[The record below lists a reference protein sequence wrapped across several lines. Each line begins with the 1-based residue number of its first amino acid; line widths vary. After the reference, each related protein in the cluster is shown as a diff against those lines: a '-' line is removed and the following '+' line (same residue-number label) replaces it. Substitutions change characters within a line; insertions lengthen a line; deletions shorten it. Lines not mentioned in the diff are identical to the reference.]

1 MQSTLN
7 KLDNLLAKKN
17 ALTQQ
22 IIKGTAPDNIVNF
35 GSQGLLPVPTYEII
49 EIAVFLIINES
60 KYKENAIKTLSKY
73 KTNELLEIL
82 KRQDL
87 LPEVYDYFAD
97 VKKYNKQIIQALLYN
112 KAVPNS
118 VFEKIAE
125 SGSEDLLEIIVT
137 NQVRLLNYPP
147 IIEKLLRN
155 ENLSSDQKRRLIE
168 FREEFFE
175 KVSVGNPLFR
185 GRQEEKETKPIEE
198 QLKEIGEV
206 IVEPIKTG
214 KETEVEAPSVEDII
228 TKIQEEKEVIKE
240 AEVEKEEVEAISE
253 EEFEKV
259 AEQARGILNDE
270 EVKSKKMISVFN
282 KIMKLT
288 IPEKIQL
295 AILGTRE
302 ERSILIRDSNKQVSL
317 AVLKSPKLTEVDV
330 EVISTFRQVDP
341 DILKGIAANKKW
353 LRNYNIVL
361 NLVKNP
367 KTPQGVALNLLNR
380 ITLMDLK
387 ILKMNKN
394 VPEYIRRVAQ
404 RKIIEKSTGAG

>member
-7 KLDNLLAKKN
+7 KLDNLLIKKN
-17 ALTQQ
+17 PLTQQ
-22 IIKGTAPDNIVNF
+22 IIKGTAPDNIVSF
-35 GSQGLLPVPTYEII
+35 ASQGLLPIPSSEIL
-49 EIAVFLIINES
+49 EIAVFLIINDS
-60 KYKENAIKTLSKY
+60 KYKDNALKTLSKY
-73 KTNELLEIL
+73 KPNDLVEIL

-97 VKKYNKQIIQALLYN
+97 VKNYNKQIIQTLLYN
-112 KAVPNS
+112 KATPNS
-118 VFEKIAE
+118 AFEKIAE
-125 SGSEDLLEIIVT
+125 TGSEDLLEIIVT

-147 IIEKLLRN
+147 LIDKLLRN
-155 ENLSSDQKRRLIE
+155 EKLTSDQKRRLIE

-185 GRQEEKETKPIEE
+185 GKQEEEPRKE
-198 QLKEIGEV
+198 EILPQVQEV
-206 IVEPIKTG
+206 IVEPVK
-214 KETEVEAPSVEDII
+214 KEEKTEVEAPSVEEII
-228 TKIQEEKEVIKE
+228 SEILEKKEAPQEAVAEEKEIE
-240 AEVEKEEVEAISE
+240 TLSE
-253 EEFEKV
+253 EEFKK
-259 AEQARGILNDE
+259 AAQAAAGILNE
-270 EVKSKKMISVFN
+270 QEIKSKKMVSVFN
-282 KIMKLT
+282 KIMRMT

-302 ERSILIRDSNKQVSL
+302 ERSILIRDSNKQVAL

-341 DILKGIAANKKW
+341 EILQGIAANKKW
-353 LRNYNIVL
+353 IRNYNVVL

-367 KTPQGVALNLLNR
+367 KTPPGIAISLLNR
-380 ITLMDLK
+380 LTLMDLK

-404 RKIIEKSTGAG
+404 QKILEKSSGAS